1 MKSNSRHKTDPFE
14 AIFELNLGD
23 FLTEHLISKEL
34 SQKIG
39 SKFTDKTVNLKNQI
53 KELISIYSIDKT
65 LTLLGFNHSED
76 FIIYNSIA
84 KTLVQMFNVSA
95 CHIYLSSDFIKSG
108 NKPSQFDLL
117 LAGTSLPAID
127 ISDYKNIGY
136 KFDEKS
142 PAVSAYKKNQ
152 TIHLKNAKV
161 TKNWAPDLKL
171 NEDKAK
177 IVICVPIL
185 NNWEKIGVIVYENY
199 SKKLIPSEYIKLMEI
214 IAELFVTS
222 IKLQKLVE
230 QAQNTL
236 EDTSV
241 TAGELRHLR
250 TELTAQIGDLGDI
263 QQKFVESL
271 AVAVDAKSKYPSEHS
286 RKVAELAKKIAEKLN
301 LNEKTTDLI
310 YFASLLRNIGKI
322 ALPEEIFANKSKLSK
337 EDWQKL
343 QTHPNVGVS
352 LLMKINFMS
361 EIIPYINYHKERWDG
376 KGEPEG
382 LAGISIPLGARIVAV
397 ADAFNALT
405 SNRPFRESLSGK
417 EALDI
422 MNDEA
427 GTKWDPT
434 VIEALKDLI

>member
-23 FLTEHLISKEL
+23 FLTEHLISKEF
-34 SQKIG
+34 SKKIG
-39 SKFTDKTVNLKNQI
+39 SKISDKTVNLKNQI

-65 LTLLGFNHSED
+65 LTLLGFHNSEE

-84 KTLVQMFNVSA
+84 ITLAQMFNISA
-95 CHIYLSSDFIKSG
+95 CHIYLASDLIKSSS
-108 NKPSQFDLL
+108 KTPKFDLF
-117 LAGTSLPAID
+117 LAGTSLAQID

-136 KFDEKS
+136 KLDDES
-142 PAVSAYKKNQ
+142 PVVKAYKENK
-152 TIHLKNAKV
+152 TIHLKNAKI
-161 TKNWAPDLKL
+161 TKKWIPDLKL
-171 NEDKAK
+171 DEDKAK

-185 NNWEKIGVIVYENY
+185 NNWEKIGIIVYENY
-199 SKKLIPSEYIKLMEI
+199 SKKLIPSEYIKLMQI

-222 IKLQKLVE
+222 IRLQKLVE
-230 QAQNTL
+230 QAQDTIDDNNT
-236 EDTSV
+236 
-241 TAGELRHLR
+241 TASELRHLR
-250 TELTAQIGDLGDI
+250 TELTAQIGDLGDM
-263 QQKFVESL
+263 QQKFVEAL
-271 AVAVDAKSKYPSEHS
+271 AVAVDAKSKYPPEHS
-286 RKVAELAKKIAEKLN
+286 RKVAELAKKISENLN

-322 ALPEEIFANKSKLSK
+322 ALSEEIFANKNKLSK

-343 QTHPNVGVS
+343 QNHPNVGVS

-405 SNRPFRESLSGK
+405 SNRPYRESLTEK
-417 EALDI
+417 EALEIVDT
-422 MNDEA
+422 ES

-434 VIEALKDLI
+434 VVDSLKSII